1 MTATV
6 IALVT
11 LREDQQLA
19 LSEYLRVTEPLLK
32 KAGGRVVK
40 RFEINE
46 VIVGHRPARSVVIV
60 EYRGSRGRGGP
71 FRVRKPRNQKASIPV
86 RDNSPS
92 PNYHVRIVRD

>member
-60 EYRGSRGRGGP
+60 EYPDRAAVDSVFESPEYKGI
-71 FRVRKPRNQKASIPV
+71 IPV
-86 RDNSPS
+86 RDIAFAD
-92 PNYHVRIVRD
+92 YHVSIVET